1 MNKQVLEVIKKA
13 NHVAILA
20 HESPDGDAI
29 GSILAMYLA
38 LEQLGIKADPIVPK
52 WPKMFK
58 ILDRITDFKEK
69 TNINYDLAIILDCAD
84 SKRIS
89 NQDIYKNA
97 TFTINIDHHAT
108 NTSFATYNI
117 VEKTDPACCLTLVNI
132 FKDWNITIGK
142 SIGQALST
150 GIITDTCGFKY
161 NNISRTYRFIADML
175 DIGVDITN
183 IYFKILTV
191 DTKEQY
197 ELKKLAQERLEFI
210 HDNKIAF
217 TYINQ
222 EDDEKL
228 GTATGD
234 HEGIV
239 DIGKNIEGVEVSLFY
254 RYQDDRYRV
263 SLRSNEYVDVSEIA
277 TIFGG
282 GGHTKAAGFTTTL
295 SLEESK
301 KQVIEEIEKRL

>member
-1 MNKQVLEVIKKA
+1 MNNKILEVIKKA
-13 NHVAILA
+13 NNIAIMA

-29 GSILAMYLA
+29 GSVLAMYLA
-38 LEQLGIKADPIVPK
+38 LEQLGIKADPIVPSY
-52 WPKMFK
+52 PKMFNV
-58 ILDRITDFKEK
+58 LDRINDFKQEPDK
-69 TNINYDLAIILDCAD
+69 DYDLVIILDCAN

-89 NQDIYKNA
+89 NEDLFEKA
-97 TFTINIDHHAT
+97 TISINIDHHAT
-108 NTSFATYNI
+108 NTEFATYNL
-117 VEKTDPACCLTLVNI
+117 VERGGPACCLTLVDI
-132 FKDWNITIGK
+132 FKDWDVSIGK

-150 GIITDTCGFKY
+150 GIITDTGGFRF
-161 NNISRTYRFIADML
+161 NNISKTYRFIADML

-183 IYFKILTV
+183 IYYKILT
-191 DTKEQY
+191 TNTIPQF
-197 ELKKLAQERLEFI
+197 ELKKIAQERLEFY
-210 HDNKIAF
+210 HKNKIAF
-217 TYINQ
+217 TYIEQ
-222 EDDEKL
+222 ADDERL
-228 GTATGD
+228 GTSTGD

-254 RYQDDRYRV
+254 RYQDNKYRV

-301 KQVIEEIEKRL
+301 KQVLEEIEKRL

>member
-1 MNKQVLEVIKKA
+1 MNNKILEVIKKA
-13 NHVAILA
+13 NNIAIMA

-29 GSILAMYLA
+29 GSVLAMYLA
-38 LEQLGIKADPIVPK
+38 LEQLGIKADPIVPQY
-52 WPKMFK
+52 PKMFD
-58 ILDRITDFKEK
+58 ILDRINDFKKEPDK
-69 TNINYDLAIILDCAD
+69 EYDLVIILDCAN

-89 NQDIYKNA
+89 NEDIFNSA
-97 TFTINIDHHAT
+97 TITINIDHHAT
-108 NTSFATYNI
+108 NTEFATYNL
-117 VEKTDPACCLTLVNI
+117 VERGGPACCLTLVDI
-132 FKDWNITIGK
+132 FKDWDVTIGK

-150 GIITDTCGFKY
+150 GIITDTGGFRF
-161 NNISRTYRFIADML
+161 NNISKTYRFIADML

-183 IYFKILTV
+183 IYYKILT
-191 DTKEQY
+191 TNTFKQF
-197 ELKKLAQERLEFI
+197 ELKKLAQERLEFY
-210 HDNKIAF
+210 HNNKIAF
-217 TYINQ
+217 TYIEQ
-222 EDDEKL
+222 SDDEKL
-228 GTATGD
+228 GTKTGD

-254 RYQDDRYRV
+254 RYQDDKYRV

-301 KQVIEEIEKRL
+301 KQVLEEIEKRL

>member
-1 MNKQVLEVIKKA
+1 MNKQILEVIKKA
-13 NHVAILA
+13 NNIAILA

-29 GSILAMYLA
+29 GSVLAMYLA
-38 LEQLGIKADPIVPK
+38 LEQLGIKADPIVPIY
-52 WPKMFK
+52 PKMFK
-58 ILDRITDFKEK
+58 ILDRIADFKEATDK
-69 TNINYDLAIILDCAD
+69 KYDVAILLDCAD

-89 NQDIYKNA
+89 NQEIFKNA

-108 NTSFATYNI
+108 NTEFATYNL
-117 VEKTDPACCLTLVNI
+117 VERTDPACCLTLVNI
-132 FKDWNITIGK
+132 FKEWDVTIGK
-142 SIGQALST
+142 TIGQALST

-161 NNISRTYRFIADML
+161 NNISKTYRFIADML

-197 ELKKLAQERLEFI
+197 ELKKLAQERLEFY
-210 HDNKIAF
+210 HNNQIAF
-217 TYINQ
+217 TFINQ

-254 RYQDDRYRV
+254 RYQDNKYRV
-263 SLRSNEYVDVSEIA
+263 SLRSNNYVDVSEIA

-282 GGHTKAAGFTTTL
+282 GGHTKAAGFTTTIP
-295 SLEESK
+295 LEESK